1 MCGASI
7 QPAWTHIAS
16 TSESS
21 VYTSVP
27 QSWRDSKLRWPQN
40 FQAARSSVGSSSEC
54 TGSGGSEEDGS
65 CSAGTVRRTRLC
77 MRSCARRSFHACV
90 SRISRLMRACSN
102 PRQPSRQRPRNSS
115 EGGIYEDARSRAS
128 VGAMPWS
135 ASRAIRSF
143 TSACSLASSR
153 RHSSSVIPRPMER
166 PLIRTSIVAPILL
179 TSNSVGIDE
188 APVGSYRIEPK
199 CRTARP
205 RSTPRPKRGKFF
217 GCAPASP
224 RCSMRLISSICSQ
237 WSKNCHTGSL
247 STRGPLASSRSL
259 CSKGDMGANSVC
271 VSAAWTCSSIAGAGC
286 VSSLAGGVTR
296 WWWWWWWWCGAW
308 GW

>member
-1 MCGASI
+1 
-7 QPAWTHIAS
+7 
-16 TSESS
+16 
-21 VYTSVP
+21 
-27 QSWRDSKLRWPQN
+27 
-40 FQAARSSVGSSSEC
+40 
-54 TGSGGSEEDGS
+54 
-65 CSAGTVRRTRLC
+65 
-77 MRSCARRSFHACV
+77 
-90 SRISRLMRACSN
+90 
-102 PRQPSRQRPRNSS
+102 
-115 EGGIYEDARSRAS
+115 
-128 VGAMPWS
+128 MPWS

-166 PLIRTSIVAPILL
+166 PLMRTSIVAPILL
-179 TSNSVGIDE
+179 TSNSDGIDE

-199 CRTARP
+199 WRTARP
-205 RSTPRPKRGKFF
+205 RSKPRPKRGKFF
-217 GCAPASP
+217 GCAPVSP

-259 CSKGDMGANSVC
+259 CSMGDMGANSVC

-296 WWWWWWWWCGAW
+296 W
-308 GW
+308 